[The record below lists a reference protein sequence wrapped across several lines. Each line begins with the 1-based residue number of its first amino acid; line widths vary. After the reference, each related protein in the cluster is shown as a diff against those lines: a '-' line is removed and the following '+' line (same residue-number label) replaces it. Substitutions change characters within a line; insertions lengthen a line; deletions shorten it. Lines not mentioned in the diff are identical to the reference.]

1 MLLGI
6 FGLPGG
12 AELVVIAGVVLLLFV
27 PSLLFFGLG
36 YMMGRK
42 STTTPGPGAHA
53 GSPLPPDRD
62 VGRDDVPTSDG
73 TAGGDGSD
81 A

>member
-12 AELVVIAGVVLLLFV
+12 AELIVIAGVVLVLFV

-42 STTTPGPGAHA
+42 SAAPPVTGAQA
-53 GSPLPPDRD
+53 GSQLPPDGAVRP
-62 VGRDDVPTSDG
+62 DDVPADDG
-73 TAGGDGSD
+73 TGAGDDPD

>member
-12 AELVVIAGVVLLLFV
+12 AEWLVIGAVVLILFV
-27 PSLLFFGLG
+27 PSLLFFALG
-36 YMMGRK
+36 YTVGRR
-42 STTTPGPGAHA
+42 SAAPPGAGA
-53 GSPLPPDRD
+53 PASTQLPPD
-62 VGRDDVPTSDG
+62 GRVASVDASAEDG
-73 TAGGDGSD
+73 TGSGDGPD